1 MIAQH
6 ICRQLVTSLIQLHN
20 LKIVHR
26 DLKPENILVDHNWEV
41 IISDFG
47 FAIDVDE
54 LKREGLFTRVGT
66 LEFYPI
72 EMLSIC
78 FPNPNNKL
86 RYDERVDIWSM
97 GIIIFELLYGRTP
110 FFSSGEKKDEET
122 KDKIRRIKY
131 NIPQLRSGFRYPE
144 AEDLFK
150 RIFVLPQNRISLVE
164 ILDHPWLTKT
174 IV

>member
-1 MIAQH
+1 MIAQK
-6 ICRQLVTSLIQLHN
+6 ICRQLVTSLIQLHK

-26 DLKPENILVDHNWEV
+26 DLKPENVLVNDNWEV

-66 LEFYPI
+66 LEFIPI

-78 FPNPNNKL
+78 LPNPNNKP

-97 GIIIFELLYGRTP
+97 GIIIFELLYGRTL
-110 FFSSGEKKDEET
+110 FFSSGENKDKET
-122 KDKIRRIKY
+122 IEKIRRIKY
-131 NIPQLRSGFRYPE
+131 NIPHLRSGFR
-144 AEDLFK
+144 
-150 RIFVLPQNRISLVE
+150 
-164 ILDHPWLTKT
+164 
-174 IV
+174 